1 MASLMLRRLAQAAL
15 ILLGVA
21 AITFVLLYALPA
33 DPARMIAGRSAT
45 AQTVANIRHEL
56 GLDQPLLVQFGT
68 YLGNLLHGNL
78 GRSYAQKTDVW
89 TLIAARLPSPGARS
103 SPTSWPMRAVD
114 PCHQRTPRRRQVA
127 AHGRC

>member
-1 MASLMLRRLAQAAL
+1 MGFVMLRRLAQAAL

-56 GLDQPLLVQFGT
+56 ASTSRCWSSSAPI
-68 YLGNLLHGNL
+68 
-78 GRSYAQKTDVW
+78 SA
-89 TLIAARLPSPGARS
+89 ICCMAISAAPMRRK
-103 SPTSWPMRAVD
+103 PTS
-114 PCHQRTPRRRQVA
+114 
-127 AHGRC
+127 GR